1 MSFAVLMTLTVIEIV
16 LLVGVLAIF
25 LRIVTR
31 QLRSIAATLAK
42 VAFGVRAVEEQVT
55 ISTEVRQ
62 LNQLVSEVAERN
74 LPEVTRK
81 AQQAAAG
88 R

>member
-1 MSFAVLMTLTVIEIV
+1 MSFTLLMTLTVIEVV
-16 LLVGVLAIF
+16 LLVAVLAIY

-31 QLRSIAATLAK
+31 QLRSISATLAK

-55 ISTEVRQ
+55 ISSEVRQ
-62 LNQLVSEVAERN
+62 LNQLVGELADRELPN
-74 LPEVTRK
+74 LARK
-81 AQQAAAG
+81 AEQAA

>member
-1 MSFAVLMTLTVIEIV
+1 MSFTLLMTFTVIEVV
-16 LLVGVLAIF
+16 LLVAVLAAY

-31 QLRSIAATLAK
+31 QLRSISSTLAK

-55 ISTEVRQ
+55 ISSEVRQ
-62 LNQLVSEVAERN
+62 LNQLVGELADRELPN
-74 LPEVTRK
+74 LARK
-81 AQQAAAG
+81 AEQAA

>member
-1 MSFAVLMTLTVIEIV
+1 MSFGVLMTLTVIEIV
-16 LLVGVLAIF
+16 LLVLVLAVY
-25 LRIVTR
+25 LRVVTR
-31 QLRSIAATLAK
+31 QLRSISRNLSK

-62 LNQLVSEVAERN
+62 LNQLVSELAERD
-74 LPEVTRK
+74 LPAVTRK
-81 AQQAAAG
+81 AQAAAG

>member
-16 LLVGVLAIF
+16 LLVLVLAVY
-25 LRIVTR
+25 LRVVTR
-31 QLRSIAATLAK
+31 QLRSISRNLSK

-62 LNQLVSEVAERN
+62 LNQLVSELAERD
-74 LPEVTRK
+74 LPAVTRK
-81 AQQAAAG
+81 AQAAAG

>member
-1 MSFAVLMTLTVIEIV
+1 MSFTLLMTLTVIEVI
-16 LLVGVLAIF
+16 LLVAVLATY

-31 QLRSIAATLAK
+31 QLRSISATLAK

-55 ISTEVRQ
+55 ISSEVRQ
-62 LNQLVSEVAERN
+62 LNQLVGELADRELPN
-74 LPEVTRK
+74 LARK
-81 AQQAAAG
+81 AEQAA

>member
-1 MSFAVLMTLTVIEIV
+1 MSFTLLMTFTVIEV
-16 LLVGVLAIF
+16 LLLVGVLAVY

-31 QLRSIAATLAK
+31 QLRSISATLAK

-55 ISTEVRQ
+55 ISSEVRQ
-62 LNQLVSEVAERN
+62 LNQLVGELADRELPN
-74 LPEVTRK
+74 LARK
-81 AQQAAAG
+81 AEQAA